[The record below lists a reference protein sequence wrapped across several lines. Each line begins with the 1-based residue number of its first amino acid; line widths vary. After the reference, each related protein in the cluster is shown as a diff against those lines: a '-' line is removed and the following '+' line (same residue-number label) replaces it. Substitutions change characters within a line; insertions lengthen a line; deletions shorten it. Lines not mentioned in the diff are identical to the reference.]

1 MFACAHVF
9 VCVSGCACVRAC
21 VHPCLRAYVCVR
33 VCTGL
38 SVCFRTCVCINLHM
52 CVCLHRVVLRLASY
66 AADGGPRKAIFY
78 DRTKCANV
86 LNVSNAVK
94 IFCPTVEYCENCVS
108 YLDFTAADRGRNASD
123 RFVRRGDKV
132 LDQIFCFQVYGTYT
146 SDDGVVF
153 ANVTFPEFN
162 KTSSALYCRVFYDIA
177 KRQGI
182 VGVPLLKYGE
192 RSSEPSTMP
201 PGDDKKNSSSA
212 AVSLLPF
219 SVSFL
224 LSALSLLTQI

>member
-1 MFACAHVF
+1 
-9 VCVSGCACVRAC
+9 
-21 VHPCLRAYVCVR
+21 
-33 VCTGL
+33 
-38 SVCFRTCVCINLHM
+38 M

-224 LSALSLLTQI
+224 LSALSLLTQIWPFHFQSCCVLCLYWRWSESLTWGFSGSLRHPTNSTRQAWWALNFCFKLF